1 MNKGIVLFSA
11 LALIVVCVWLLGLK
25 KEPGPSLN
33 NPPFA
38 EQSTPAERVSE
49 RAAKTNEALKASN
62 LSPGVQQG
70 GTNIDVRALINLPEE
85 AFTIFPPIRRD
96 CVVVHLREAS
106 RLTAEVREKGR
117 VIENRYLLLPLAA
130 AEQNADALHS
140 GDVMLPVFGEGDDQ
154 LFLTERINV
163 RFRDPKTSEEIDRM
177 AGMVGATSRKNLLG
191 PENLYSFAF
200 PEEMIEATFA
210 IAWKLSS
217 LPDVLYAEPNW
228 LGLIK
233 PATADPFYGQQW
245 ALENTG
251 QALPD
256 PVPGIVPDADLDV
269 PEAWSVTHGRSNIW
283 IAVLDDGVEWDH
295 PDLVSAMAPSHTWFD
310 FADNDSD
317 PRPLS
322 VDAHGTSIAGIL
334 AALPNNGLGVSGV
347 APGCRVL
354 PIRIAYSS
362 GSQWVMNVEW
372 AVNGIGW
379 AWQHGAS
386 VLNLSWG
393 GGTQITALRDALL
406 TAVTSGRSGKGCVVA
421 VSAGNGNGVVSSFP
435 ANMPEL
441 LTVGASSP
449 ADERKSPTSVD
460 GEILWG
466 SDYGEPLD
474 CMAPGVKI
482 YTTDHTGVSG
492 KSADDYNSRFNGTS
506 AAAPFAAGVAAL
518 VLSADDS
525 LSQGQ
530 VTRLMTLSAERVG
543 RYGYG
548 VLKTNGVWDAEM
560 GYGRLNAHRAVSM
573 AQGFDYELPRI
584 VHTPL
589 PGQTN
594 TGPFTLTADISDTT
608 GIAAGAHAP
617 RLYYSTGGV
626 WTNVTDADG
635 PSGSTYSFQIPYIA
649 SGSTATYYF
658 AAQDISPQQNTLT
671 LPFGGSGFSPPGS
684 SRPSTLFTFVV
695 DPNAGVITVNDN
707 GAAHYSSIQA
717 AMNAARYGD
726 TIKVAGGTYR
736 ENISMSAK
744 SGLKI
749 MGGYSED
756 FKTRG
761 ADGPPSIIDGQ
772 NLKTVVS
779 LFDCNDMTLDGFVL
793 INGNASY
800 VFGLARW
807 AGGFIVK
814 GGQGMLLSHLVVSN
828 CTAYCGGGG
837 VLFQTAACRLEKSR
851 LTRNNAECSGS
862 ALCIRECSPI
872 ISYCDF
878 VNNRSKTGRKEA
890 AAVGYYEGYGSL
902 QNVTI
907 AKNTKDA
914 TYGFAGCDFFS
925 AAFYKYPALT
935 NVILRYNYHSA
946 GFTEFNA
953 STILPRKN
961 CLFSLEAGDNL
972 LKFFDTEAG
981 RFNLKAGSTGID
993 GGVNWGA
1000 TQDIDGLSVAYGAA
1014 PDIGAHEF
1022 RPDID
1027 EDGVQDVDELNVYHT
1042 SPFKADSDGDE
1053 IPDGWELKYASNP
1066 LVKNA
1071 LVDVDNDRFNA
1082 LAEYIAGTVPTN
1094 AASYFKVETCCA
1106 TTNGTGLTIGWQS
1119 VSGRQYTVYSASDL
1133 GAHSWVAT
1141 SFKNIIG
1148 TNGPLLYTG
1157 LAPNTNRCFY
1167 KVDVQLIK

>member
-1 MNKGIVLFSA
+1 MNKCIVLFSA
-11 LALIVVCVWLLGLK
+11 LVLIVVFVWLSGLT
-25 KEPGPSLN
+25 KEQRPSLQ

-38 EQSTPAERVSE
+38 EQSTPAKRVSV
-49 RAAKTNEALKASN
+49 RAAKTNESLKASS
-62 LSPGVQQG
+62 LSQGALSG

-85 AFTIFPPIRRD
+85 GFTIFPPIRRD
-96 CVVVHLREAS
+96 CVVIHLREAS
-106 RLTAEVREKGR
+106 RLTAQVREKGR
-117 VIENRYLLLPLAA
+117 VIENRYLLLPLAIA
-130 AEQNADALHS
+130 AENVFSLNS

-154 LFLTERINV
+154 LFLTDRINV
-163 RFRDPKTSEEIDRM
+163 RFRDPKTPEEIDRI

-233 PATADPFYGQQW
+233 PATPDPFFGQQW

-251 QALPD
+251 QVLPD
-256 PVPGIVPDADLDV
+256 PVPGIVADSDLDV
-269 PEAWSVTHGRSNIW
+269 PEAWSVTQGRSNIW
-283 IAVLDDGVEWDH
+283 VAVLDDGVEWDH
-295 PDLVSAMAPSHTWFD
+295 PDLVSAMAPTSTWFD
-310 FADNDSD
+310 FSDNDSD

-322 VDAHGTSIAGIL
+322 GDYHGTSIAGIL
-334 AALPNNGLGVSGV
+334 AAVPHNGLGVSGV

-354 PIRIAYSS
+354 PVRIAYSS
-362 GSQWVMNVEW
+362 GDQWVMNIEW
-372 AVNGIGW
+372 AINGVGW

-393 GGTQITALRDALL
+393 GGTQINALRDALL

-421 VSAGNGNGVVSSFP
+421 VAAGNDNGAISSFP
-435 ANMPEL
+435 ADMPEL

-460 GEILWG
+460 GEMYWG

-482 YTTDHTGVSG
+482 YTTDHTGVGG
-492 KSADDYNSRFNGTS
+492 KSPDDYNSRFNGTS
-506 AAAPFAAGVAAL
+506 AATPFAAGVAAL
-518 VLSADDS
+518 VLSVDDS
-525 LSQGQ
+525 LPQGQ
-530 VTRLMTLSAERVG
+530 VTRIMTLSAERVG

-548 VLKTNGVWDAEM
+548 TLKTNGVWDAEM

-573 AQGFDYELPRI
+573 AQGVDYDLPRI

-594 TGPFTLTADISDTT
+594 TGPFTLTADISDTS
-608 GIAAGAHAP
+608 GIATGANAP

-626 WTNVTDADG
+626 WTNVTDTDG

-658 AAQDISPQQNTLT
+658 TAQDITPQQNTLT

-717 AMNAARYGD
+717 AINAARYGD

-736 ENISMSAK
+736 ENISMSGK
-744 SGLKI
+744 SGLKLV
-749 MGGYSED
+749 GGYSED

-761 ADGPPSIIDGQ
+761 PDGPPSVIDGQ
-772 NLKTVVS
+772 NMETVVS
-779 LFDCNDMTLDGFVL
+779 LFDCNDMTLDGFDL

-800 VFGLARW
+800 VFGIAHW

-814 GGQGMLLSHLVVSN
+814 GGQNMILSHLVVSN
-828 CTAYCGGGG
+828 CTAYSGGGG
-837 VLFQTAACRLEKSR
+837 VLYQTVACRLEKSR
-851 LTRNNAECSGS
+851 LTRNNAENSAS
-862 ALCIRECSPI
+862 ALSIRECSPI

-878 VNNRSKTGRKEA
+878 VNNRSRTGYKSA
-890 AAVGYYEGYGSL
+890 AAVEYYDGYGTL

-914 TYGFAGCDFFS
+914 TYGFGGCGFFS
-925 AAFYKYPALT
+925 TTSGKYPALT

-946 GFTEFNA
+946 GATESNA
-953 STILPRKN
+953 SDALPRKN
-961 CLFSLEAGDNL
+961 CLFSLATGNDL
-972 LKFFDTEAG
+972 LKFIDTEAG
-981 RFNLKAGSTGID
+981 RFNLRAGSTGID

-1027 EDGVQDVDELNVYHT
+1027 GDGVQDVDELDVYQT
-1042 SPFKADSDGDE
+1042 SPFKADSDGDGM
-1053 IPDGWELKYASNP
+1053 PDGWEIMYASNP
-1066 LVKNA
+1066 LLNNPLA
-1071 LVDVDNDRFNA
+1071 DVDNDGFNA
-1082 LAEYIAGTVPTN
+1082 LAEYTAGTIPTN
-1094 AASYFKVETCCA
+1094 AASYFKMA
-1106 TTNGTGLTIGWQS
+1106 TYRANTNGAGFSIGWQS

-1133 GAHSWVAT
+1133 GVPVWVPT
-1141 SFKNIIG
+1141 SFANVIG
-1148 TNGPLLYTG
+1148 TNGPLSYTSQE
-1157 LAPNTNRCFY
+1157 PNTNRCFY

>member
-11 LALIVVCVWLLGLK
+11 VALIVVSVWLSGLT
-25 KEPGPSLN
+25 KEPRPVLQ

-38 EQSTPAERVSE
+38 EQSTPVKRVTV
-49 RAAKTNEALKASN
+49 RAARTNEVTKAAN
-62 LSPGVQQG
+62 LCQGVQQG
-70 GTNIDVRALINLPEE
+70 GTNIDVRALINMPEE
-85 AFTIFPPIRRD
+85 AFMSFPTIRRD

-106 RLTAEVREKGR
+106 RLTAEVREKGQ

-130 AEQNADALHS
+130 AEENVEALNS
-140 GDVMLPVFGEGDDQ
+140 GDVMLPVFGEGDDK
-154 LFLTERINV
+154 LFLTGRINV
-163 RFRDPKTSEEIDRM
+163 RFRDPKTPEEIDRI

-210 IAWKLSS
+210 IAWKLAS
-217 LPDVLYAEPNW
+217 LPEVLYAEPNW

-233 PATADPFYGQQW
+233 PATADPFFWQQW

-256 PVPGIVPDADLDV
+256 PVPGIASDADLDV
-269 PEAWSVTHGRSNIW
+269 PEAWSVTQGRSNIW
-283 IAVLDDGVEWDH
+283 VAVLDDGVEWDH
-295 PDLVSAMAPSHTWFD
+295 PDLVSAMAPTHTWFD
-310 FADNDSD
+310 FVDNNAD
-317 PRPLS
+317 PRPLA

-334 AALPNNGLGVSGV
+334 AAVPNNGLGVSGV
-347 APGCRVL
+347 APGCRVV
-354 PIRIAYSS
+354 PVRIAYSS

-393 GGTQITALRDALL
+393 SGSQISALRDALL
-406 TAVTSGRSGKGCVVA
+406 TATTSGRSGKGCVVA
-421 VSAGNGNGVVSSFP
+421 VAAGNDNGAISSFP

-449 ADERKSPTSVD
+449 ADERKSPASVD
-460 GEILWG
+460 GETSWG
-466 SDYGEPLD
+466 SDYGELLD
-474 CMAPGVKI
+474 CVAPGVKI
-482 YTTDHTGVSG
+482 YTTDHTGAGGYSD
-492 KSADDYNSRFNGTS
+492 DDYMSRFGGTS

-518 VLSADDS
+518 VLSVDDS
-525 LSQGQ
+525 LSHGQ

-548 VLKTNGVWDAEM
+548 ALKTNGVWDAEM
-560 GYGRLNAHRAVSM
+560 GYGRLNAYRAVAM
-573 AQGFDYELPRI
+573 AQGVDYDLPRI

-594 TGPFTLTADISDTT
+594 TGPFTVTADISDTT
-608 GIAAGAHAP
+608 GIATGANAP

-658 AAQDISPQQNTLT
+658 AAQDITPQQNTIT

-684 SRPSTLFTFVV
+684 SRPSTLFSFVV

-736 ENISMSAK
+736 ENISLSGK

-749 MGGYSED
+749 VGGYSED
-756 FKTRG
+756 FKKR
-761 ADGPPSIIDGQ
+761 APDGPPSVIDGQ
-772 NLKTVVS
+772 NMKTVVS
-779 LFDCNDMTLDGFVL
+779 LFDCTDMTLDGFVL

-814 GGQGMLLSHLVVSN
+814 GGQNMLLSHLVVSN

-851 LTRNNAECSGS
+851 LTQNNAESGAS
-862 ALCIRECSPI
+862 ALYIRESSPI
-872 ISYCDF
+872 ISYCEF
-878 VNNRSKTGRKEA
+878 VNNRSRTGHKEA
-890 AAVGYYEGYGSL
+890 AAVEYYDGYGTL
-902 QNVTI
+902 RNVTI
-907 AKNTKDA
+907 SRNTKEA
-914 TYGFAGCDFFS
+914 TYGFGGCDFFS
-925 AAFYKYPALT
+925 ATFNKYPALT
-935 NVILRYNYHSA
+935 NVILRYNYHS
-946 GFTEFNA
+946 GGITEFNA

-961 CLFSLEAGDNL
+961 CLFSLEAGDTL
-972 LKFFDTEAG
+972 LKFLDLEAG
-981 RFNLKAGSTGID
+981 RFNLKEGSTGID

-1014 PDIGAHEF
+1014 PDIGAHEY

-1027 EDGVQDVDELNVYHT
+1027 EDGVRDIDELNVYRT

-1053 IPDGWELKYASNP
+1053 IPDGWELMYASNP
-1066 LVKNA
+1066 LVNNA
-1071 LVDVDNDRFNA
+1071 LVDVDNDHFDA
-1082 LAEYIAGTVPTN
+1082 LAEYIAGTIPTN
-1094 AASYFKVETCCA
+1094 AASYFKVETCGA
-1106 TTNGTGLTIGWQS
+1106 NTNGAGITIGWQS

-1133 GAHSWVAT
+1133 GLPSWVPT
-1141 SFKNIIG
+1141 SFANVVG
-1148 TNGPLLYTG
+1148 TNGPLLYTSQ
-1157 LAPNTNRCFY
+1157 APNTNRCFY